1 MSSTG
6 LNFTDRNA
14 VESFLETQRFRP
26 CANLKCFAAHVQHDV
41 IYLPVCLQ
49 GRFHR
54 EGVAEYFDMP
64 LPPRPLSP
72 LTYTS
77 VGAWGPLVSCPR
89 KCKDYRNRTVARILT
104 AITSRKMSNRKP
116 LSRGQK
122 IAIWAI
128 VVPVMVAAI
137 NWFVKSKSP
146 QQLQN
151 AANTVSGNQNI
162 IGNNNT
168 IVQPSV
174 EVPAQAPSKT
184 IRNRPQKKT
193 AQENQSPPATR
204 TANAPNGIAI
214 TGGTVTNPTV
224 NNYGPPPVEIRFD
237 EHSIQSTDPEFE
249 YEAEVTVS
257 ASASYTPVSLD
268 FICDSEIKKVS
279 FDFGRFGAV
288 CTKRKKWS

>member
-1 MSSTG
+1 
-6 LNFTDRNA
+6 
-14 VESFLETQRFRP
+14 
-26 CANLKCFAAHVQHDV
+26 
-41 IYLPVCLQ
+41 
-49 GRFHR
+49 
-54 EGVAEYFDMP
+54 
-64 LPPRPLSP
+64 
-72 LTYTS
+72 
-77 VGAWGPLVSCPR
+77 
-89 KCKDYRNRTVARILT
+89 
-104 AITSRKMSNRKP
+104 MSNRKP

-193 AQENQSPPATR
+193 AQEIQSPPATR

-257 ASASYTPVSLD
+257 ASASYTPVSLE

-288 CTKRKKWS
+288 LLNVRNGVSDDNKIGFVAFDGTAVAPERPLYVHIWGSSPFRVTGIRQAKLNL